1 MTHAFF
7 KALLFLGAGSV
18 IHALSGEQDLRK
30 MGGLAR
36 KIPVTFWTM
45 MMATLAISGIPPF
58 AGFVSKDRIL
68 GQAYVSPYGHPVLW
82 LVGWI
87 TAGMTAFY
95 MFRLFFMTFTGK
107 SRVPHEVEHHIHES
121 PWSMLG
127 PLVVLALLSVV
138 GGLVGLGSDPFGKFL
153 EPLFESRLALV
164 AHEHSY
170 HLEMGLMALSI
181 VIAVVGIF
189 GAYARYVRR
198 PLTAERLAAP
208 PGALKQILLNKYY
221 VDELYDAL
229 FVNRTKN
236 LGNGLAAFDLA
247 VVDGGVNGVGWST
260 RMSAELSRLWDIWV
274 VDGLVNVVGFG
285 TKLLSYPVR
294 VVQSGAV
301 QTYAFFIVLGVLIF
315 MSYYLI
321 HF

>member
-1 MTHAFF
+1 
-7 KALLFLGAGSV
+7 
-18 IHALSGEQDLRK
+18 
-30 MGGLAR
+30 
-36 KIPVTFWTM
+36 
-45 MMATLAISGIPPF
+45 
-58 AGFVSKDRIL
+58 
-68 GQAYVSPYGHPVLW
+68 
-82 LVGWI
+82 
-87 TAGMTAFY
+87 
-95 MFRLFFMTFTGK
+95 
-107 SRVPHEVEHHIHES
+107 
-121 PWSMLG
+121 
-127 PLVVLALLSVV
+127 
-138 GGLVGLGSDPFGKFL
+138 
-153 EPLFESRLALV
+153 
-164 AHEHSY
+164 
-170 HLEMGLMALSI
+170 MALSI
-181 VIAVVGIF
+181 VIAMVGIF
-189 GAYARYVRR
+189 GAYASYVRR
-198 PLTAERLAAP
+198 PLTAERLAAA

-274 VDGLVNVVGFG
+274 IDGLVNVVGFG